1 MPLGKVAEPLSFLW
15 QLVTV
20 FYYPVGQGDLSF
32 CSKRILP
39 AFVSAVI
46 TLAESFWRT
55 QNLKTTL
62 VPKYSSDFRVGPYL
76 SEPFSFS
83 TLSTHPAS
91 NCDFILLLTLWVGT
105 PFLYRNQRMSALVEI
120 NPCLSAKTL
129 PFFEDFLGL
138 EGSLPHRAASRP
150 GQILLTRE
158 LLNWE
163 QKSVPTLPPQLRV
176 INSSSGQEAKGST
189 HGLPMLLTAPLNVM
203 RWFSWS
209 EGRTWSQ
216 KSSY

>member
-1 MPLGKVAEPLSFLW
+1 MPGPRPGNHLVESPTWSIWLLEPLSLQARKLCVPLGKVAEPLSFLW

-20 FYYPVGQGDLSF
+20 FYYPAGQGDLSF

-62 VPKYSSDFRVGPYL
+62 VLMYSSDFRVGPYL
-76 SEPFSFS
+76 SEAFSFS

-105 PFLYRNQRMSALVEI
+105 PFSIGIRECQR
-120 NPCLSAKTL
+120 
-129 PFFEDFLGL
+129 
-138 EGSLPHRAASRP
+138 
-150 GQILLTRE
+150 
-158 LLNWE
+158 W
-163 QKSVPTLPPQLRV
+163 
-176 INSSSGQEAKGST
+176 
-189 HGLPMLLTAPLNVM
+189 
-203 RWFSWS
+203 
-209 EGRTWSQ
+209 
-216 KSSY
+216 